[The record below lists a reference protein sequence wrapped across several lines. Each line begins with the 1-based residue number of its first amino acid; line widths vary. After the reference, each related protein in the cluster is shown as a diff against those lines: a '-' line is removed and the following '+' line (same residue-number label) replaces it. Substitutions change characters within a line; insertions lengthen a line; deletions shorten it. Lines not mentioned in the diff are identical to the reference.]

1 MGFLRF
7 IHKVCLNLL
16 PIQISSAILFFLL
29 SSDRTRSTS
38 ISLRPEN
45 ERIRTSRLRSI
56 RGTICAIR
64 GSAFWVNTLEPWNVK
79 ELSLTRRIKGL
90 GKGGVMIPA
99 LLIWQKNPN
108 LISMILRKTQRY
120 NHICMSL
127 NKIMNF
133 YRKSWLFT
141 NKTMRTTTQK
151 NRQKSVLVLKF

>member
-1 MGFLRF
+1 M
-7 IHKVCLNLL
+7 NLL

-79 ELSLTRRIKGL
+79 ELSLSRRIKGL
-90 GKGGVMIPA
+90 GKGGVMIPE
-99 LLIWQKNPN
+99 LLIWKKNPKHDFKKN
-108 LISMILRKTQRY
+108 TKMQSYM
-120 NHICMSL
+120 HV
-127 NKIMNF
+127 IMNF

-141 NKTMRTTTQK
+141 NKTMRTTMRTTTRTTTQK
-151 NRQKSVLVLKF
+151 K